1 MHKITALAR
10 PLTTLAG
17 LGTQRQFG
25 FLSGVHD
32 PDGDGDVVGTLPV
45 QLALEA
51 SSSSSLSGLTLYLQA
66 LTTRDAPG
74 YAGFTATRV
83 VQLQ

>member
-1 MHKITALAR
+1 M
-10 PLTTLAG
+10 
-17 LGTQRQFG
+17 
-25 FLSGVHD
+25 
-32 PDGDGDVVGTLPV
+32 VGTLPV